1 MGSLSAG
8 LNIALQCLLTEEG
21 AIQTTSNNIANVN
34 TPGYARQRRDLAET
48 PPVQLGHLTFGSGVE
63 LQHVTSLRDSILDLR
78 VNQETQ
84 QQGKLNAFLGS
95 AQQIQALF
103 NETSGT
109 GLQSSLTAFF
119 SSLSQLSANPSFR
132 ATATTARFLAFFP
145 PRSASFSP
153 HLRRSLSSP
162 NGPRM

>member
-1 MGSLSAG
+1 VGAL
-8 LNIALQCLLTEEG
+8 LNSYHTFAVTYADPLRRAPPSEKWSNHGKSFRRPYIALQSLLTEEG

-34 TPGYARQRRDLAET
+34 TPGYARNVRTWRNT

-119 SSLSQLSANPSFR
+119 SSVSQLSANPSD
-132 ATATTARFLAFFP
+132 
-145 PRSASFSP
+145 
-153 HLRRSLSSP
+153 
-162 NGPRM
+162 